1 MPDAGFTRSYTAHSG
16 DRVILPCPI
25 QPGALLQYYSVI
37 WTKDSN
43 EIANSQ
49 NSVTT
54 NGKYGI
60 DRSTYSLIIDPVDAN
75 DTSPSY
81 QCQVYV
87 HNPTTDIKQQLHY
100 YPQTISDVSLQ
111 LTVIS
116 NKQELHCDPQTTT
129 EASLSLTVLSS
140 CKCKVTLLFRCST

>member
-1 MPDAGFTRSYTAHSG
+1 MRLLFFSFTALQTLIKMPDTGITRSYTAYSG
-16 DRVILPCPI
+16 DRVVLPCPM

-60 DRSTYSLIIDPVDAN
+60 GGSTYSLIIDPVDAN

-81 QCQVYV
+81 QCQMYV
-87 HNPTTDIKQQLHY
+87 HNPTTDTKQQLHY
-100 YPQTISDVSLQ
+100 YPQTVSDVSLQ

-116 NKQELHCDPQTTT
+116 KLIQHEC
-129 EASLSLTVLSS
+129 ESLYFA
-140 CKCKVTLLFRCST
+140 CIIQIAI